1 MNLEKKKVVS
11 EVIGDLTQYTSER
24 NKKGMPR
31 HTLKKYKTYYSMLF
45 ARFAATNALLST
57 IVIVN
62 GPTPPGTG
70 VM

>member
-1 MNLEKKKVVS
+1 MKE
-11 EVIGDLTQYTSER
+11 I
-24 NKKGMPR
+24 KKGMPR

-45 ARFAATNALLST
+45 ARLAAINALLST

>member
-1 MNLEKKKVVS
+1 MNLKKKKVVS
-11 EVIGDLTQYTSER
+11 EVIEGLSHINYER

-31 HTLKKYKTYYSMLF
+31 HTLKNYKIYYSMLF
-45 ARFAATNALLST
+45 ARLAATNALLST